1 MKAVY
6 RALAVLIP
14 VMLIPLSAQAA
25 EWKLV
30 GETKDLKTGSPMV
43 QLNRLTREESFED
56 CWAWAKA
63 GGELGLTSEPEIAD
77 QGATLFVI
85 HKPEEATLDCQKV
98 TGALIHYFLKMPK
111 ATAGEKGMLPEGG

>member
-14 VMLIPLSAQAA
+14 VMLVPLPAQAA

-30 GETKDLKTGSPMV
+30 GESKNLRTGTPMV

-56 CWAWAKA
+56 CTTWAKA
-63 GGELGLTSEPEIAD
+63 GGELGLTSEAEIAG
-77 QGATLFVI
+77 QGTMLFVS
-85 HKPEEATLDCQKV
+85 HKPEEVTLGCQKV
-98 TGALIHYFLKMPK
+98 MGTLIQYALTMPK
-111 ATAGEKGMLPEGG
+111 AMAAEKGLLPEGG

>member
-14 VMLIPLSAQAA
+14 VMLVPLPAQAA

-30 GETKDLKTGSPMV
+30 GESKNLRTGTPMV

-56 CWAWAKA
+56 CTTWAKA
-63 GGELGLTSEPEIAD
+63 G
-77 QGATLFVI
+77 
-85 HKPEEATLDCQKV
+85 
-98 TGALIHYFLKMPK
+98 
-111 ATAGEKGMLPEGG
+111 

>member
-14 VMLIPLSAQAA
+14 VMLVPWPAQAA

-30 GETKDLKTGSPMV
+30 GESKNLRTGTPMV

-56 CWAWAKA
+56 CTTWAKA
-63 GGELGLTSEPEIAD
+63 GGELGLTSEAEIAG
-77 QGATLFVI
+77 QGTMLFVS
-85 HKPEEATLDCQKV
+85 HKPEEVTLGCQKV
-98 TGALIHYFLKMPK
+98 MGTLIQYALTMPK
-111 ATAGEKGMLPEGG
+111 AMAADKGLLPEGG